1 MVAICC
7 VCGIEKGTWRDFD
20 LTFHS
25 FPKNEDLRL
34 KWYEAI
40 GKKVYRNACVCSKHF
55 KTEDYRNHEDPNLIR
70 RLLKPSA
77 VPDNN
82 LFRDVESVETSSRF
96 NPVNV
101 SVGNN
106 NDESVD
112 VVNRVSSEYQSS
124 IVKNETSD
132 DSVQAN
138 ESNTSIKI
146 NNPKTKRR
154 LDDKAISY
162 STANQQIKKRKT
174 EDCHTHTL
182 QSIEKQGKVVSGVV
196 RKEDFKNVNAWLRF
210 QKYINEMRKQYK
222 FLLHKNRRLYLK
234 LNNFKDMLDTLRTK

>member
-40 GKKVYRNACVCSKHF
+40 GKKVYRNACVCSERF
-55 KTEDYRNHEDPNLIR
+55 KTEDYRNHEDPNLTR
-70 RLLKPSA
+70 RLLKPFA
-77 VPDNN
+77 VPATN
-82 LFRDVESVETSSRF
+82 LRRELESVEDSSRF

-112 VVNRVSSEYQSS
+112 VVNRVSSEYQSG

-132 DSVQAN
+132 DGSRAN

-146 NNPKTKRR
+146 NDPKTKRI
-154 LDDKAISY
+154 LDDEAASR
-162 STANQQIKKRKT
+162 STADQRIKKGKT
-174 EDCHTHTL
+174 EDRRTL
-182 QSIEKQGKVVSGVV
+182 RSMEKQGKVVSGVV
-196 RKEDFKNVNAWLRF
+196 RKEDFKNVNARLRF
-210 QKYINEMRKQYK
+210 KKYINEMRKRYK
-222 FLLHKNRRLYLK
+222 FLLRKNRRLYLK
-234 LNNFKDMLDTLRTK
+234 LNNFKDTLDTLRTK